1 MATCGARE
9 HVVTFR
15 RRQSRFAQVGG
26 VRPAQQRVR
35 WCARSRPAP
44 GSGDRTRQRQSR
56 RRVAPIRRP
65 VPDLRPYGDPLA
77 AFEYFT
83 VAIRNYHNPGNAA
96 NLRPILSFLAA
107 ILDRPGRYKSAATVI
122 RQVMRDLGP
131 PPDVR
136 HLA

>member
-1 MATCGARE
+1 M
-9 HVVTFR
+9 
-15 RRQSRFAQVGG
+15 
-26 VRPAQQRVR
+26 
-35 WCARSRPAP
+35 
-44 GSGDRTRQRQSR
+44 
-56 RRVAPIRRP
+56 
-65 VPDLRPYGDPLA
+65 
-77 AFEYFT
+77 
-83 VAIRNYHNPGNAA
+83 AIRNYHNPGNAA